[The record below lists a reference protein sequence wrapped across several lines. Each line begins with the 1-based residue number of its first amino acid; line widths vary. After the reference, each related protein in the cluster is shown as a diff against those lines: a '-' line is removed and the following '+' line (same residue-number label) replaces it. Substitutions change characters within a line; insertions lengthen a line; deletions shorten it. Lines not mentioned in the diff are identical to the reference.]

1 MSYNYPLEFGCMDNS
16 TPAYFF
22 PIDRVPTPF
31 ITPMSDNPFL
41 SFVMPI
47 DNAVSSVAH
56 MDQAAAQWRE
66 LFPDATVRETFMFM
80 AGVLAMFYWAE
91 YRMAEDPYGIMLSTV
106 DVLDMAEEDAMRL
119 CSQAWEVF
127 RRQRDEE
134 E

>member
-1 MSYNYPLEFGCMDNS
+1 MSCDCPVESGCMDNS

-22 PIDRVPTPF
+22 PVDKVPTPF

-47 DNAVSSVAH
+47 DSEVSSVAH

-66 LFPDATVRETFMFM
+66 LFPEATVKEMFMFM
-80 AGVLAMFYWAE
+80 AGVLAMFYWME
-91 YRMAEDPYGIMLSTV
+91 WRCSDDPYGIMLSTV

-119 CSQAWEVF
+119 CSQVWEIF
-127 RRQRDEE
+127 RRQHEDG
-134 E
+134 